1 VTAQRIELTSEGLT
15 LQVDVDDDGR
25 IAVATISGGGAS
37 LRTSH
42 YAPAL
47 VLQYSLCFH

>member
-1 VTAQRIELTSEGLT
+1 VTAQRIELTSEGLS

-25 IAVATISGGGAS
+25 MAVATISGGGAS
-37 LRTSH
+37 RASH
-42 YAPAL
+42 YARAL